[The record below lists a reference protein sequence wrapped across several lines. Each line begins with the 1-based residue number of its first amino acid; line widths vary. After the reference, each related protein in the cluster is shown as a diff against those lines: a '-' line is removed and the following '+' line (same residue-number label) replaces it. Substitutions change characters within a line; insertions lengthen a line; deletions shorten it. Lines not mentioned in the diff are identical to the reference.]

1 MSSITIKR
9 NKEKSHS
16 AIPDQMLRSRRLSWP
31 AKGLLSALLTFKDG
45 ETISKAYLIG
55 MGPVDPETGEPARG
69 AGEKAL
75 AGLLKELRE
84 AGYLKMTC
92 FPTGDQ
98 GEFEWEYEPF
108 EEAQDPETT
117 AKVIRARLKTPY
129 PPLGYDGLGG
139 NGLYTVPPSK
149 VYGQLEAMTGS
160 IGFLTVPPSS
170 VVRST
175 GVYINSS
182 LNSLYNSLSLNSLK
196 GKSKNSSEPR
206 AMVNPDPDPVK
217 PERED
222 LEKNQETQSEPQI
235 QGPDLPESQA
245 KRETEKIEKP
255 EIKTTSSDQSGFLK
269 MSPDLVNSVL
279 SSKQG
284 FRSPPS
290 SAPPPQ
296 GHDEARHAEKLRKFQ
311 EQAAEVLR
319 REAEAL
325 KNKEIQAIDS
335 GTNQSESPFD
345 PFDNPKTSTGLETKK
360 VEVIKNPDAM
370 LQRLQDA
377 ACRGAEKLSQFQEAS
392 ELGKKRLEHP
402 KHTPAHK
409 SQVEEL
415 LALAPAELVEK
426 LYAECVDNPR
436 PELDTWNIKQFK
448 KSLEGTDTETR
459 KKVIAAFKESKG
471 QAKSLVYVLNKLDA
485 KGVTQFTMKKAG

>member
-92 FPTGDQ
+92 FPTGTQ

-129 PPLGYDGLGG
+129 PPLGYDGLGA

-149 VYGQLEAMTGS
+149 VYGQLEAVTGS

-196 GKSKNSSEPR
+196 GKTKNSPEPR
-206 AMVNPDPDPVK
+206 AMINPDPDPVK
-217 PERED
+217 PEREI
-222 LEKNQETQSEPQI
+222 LEKNQETQAEPQI
-235 QGPDLPESQA
+235 QVVDPPESQA
-245 KRETEKIEKP
+245 KREIEKIEKP
-255 EIKTTSSDQSGFLK
+255 EIKAASSDQFGFMRL
-269 MSPDLVNSVL
+269 SPDLVNSVL

-284 FRSPPS
+284 FRSPPG
-290 SAPPPQ
+290 SASPPQ
-296 GHDEARHAEKLRKFQ
+296 ERDESKHAELMRKFE
-311 EQAAEVLR
+311 EQAAEVRR
-319 REAEAL
+319 REAEAQAAR
-325 KNKEIQAIDS
+325 EIQAIDS
-335 GTNQSESPFD
+335 SANQSESHFE

-377 ACRGAEKLSQFQEAS
+377 ARNGSEKLTQFQQEHEAGQENLKKQAEKF
-392 ELGKKRLEHP
+392 RDP
-402 KHTPAHK
+402 
-409 SQVEEL
+409 VVDL
-415 LALAPAELVEK
+415 LALTPAEMIEK
-426 LYAECVDNPR
+426 LYSECVDNPM
-436 PELDTWNIKQFK
+436 PHLDKWKLKEFK
-448 KSLEGTDTETR
+448 RSLETADEKTL
-459 KKVIAAFKESKG
+459 KPVIKAFKESKG
-471 QAKSLVYVLNKLDA
+471 HAKSLTYVLNKLDA
-485 KGVTQFTMKKAG
+485 MGVTQFTMKKAA